1 MINELNTT
9 SQLPSGRF
17 CELANQMVDVLNY
30 FNIKSLMENWR
41 VSRPQPQP
49 YPGQTDH
56 HYNWTALLSEP
67 WAKLL

>member
-1 MINELNTT
+1 MITELNTT

-41 VSRPQPQP
+41 VSRPQP
-49 YPGQTDH
+49 
-56 HYNWTALLSEP
+56 
-67 WAKLL
+67 